1 MAKMTTISAKITVDE
16 KMRFQQM
23 AKEKNLTVST
33 LIKQTI
39 KMGKIIDVN
48 ELERLEEL
56 NRIGNYIYQ
65 IKEYCLTSG
74 TIDEQVLL
82 ALLRIEYACKNI

>member
-1 MAKMTTISAKITVDE
+1 MTTISAKITVDE

-23 AKEKNLTVST
+23 AKEKNVTVST

-65 IKEYCLTSG
+65 IKEYCATSG

-82 ALLRIEYACKNI
+82 SLLRIEHACKNI